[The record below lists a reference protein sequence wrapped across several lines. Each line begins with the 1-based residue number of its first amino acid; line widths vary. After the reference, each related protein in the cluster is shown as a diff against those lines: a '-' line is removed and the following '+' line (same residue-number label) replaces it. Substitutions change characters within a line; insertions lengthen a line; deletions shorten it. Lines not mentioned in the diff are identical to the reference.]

1 MEDFR
6 HNLTPVEVK
15 KFLKDTEDLTNN
27 LLIRY
32 CYKLTHQC
40 PHCGRQ
46 DGLCHGGAVSLFSSR
61 LDKITHEIHA
71 CLHCGYK
78 ALSTN
83 LTIESL

>member
-1 MEDFR
+1 MDNFR

-15 KFLKDTEDLTNN
+15 KFLKNTENLAEN

-32 CYKLTHQC
+32 CFKLALCC
-40 PHCGRQ
+40 PHCGR
-46 DGLCHGGAVSLFSSR
+46 HGVCLAGAVSLFSSR

-71 CLHCGYK
+71 CLHCDYK
-78 ALSTN
+78 ALSTV

>member
-15 KFLKDTEDLTNN
+15 KFLKITENLTEN

-32 CYKLTHQC
+32 CFKVALACPQC
-40 PHCGRQ
+40 GCQ
-46 DGLCHGGAVSLFSSR
+46 GLCHGGAVSLFSSR
-61 LDKITHEIHA
+61 LDKLTHEIHA

-78 ALSTN
+78 CLSTV

>member
-15 KFLKDTEDLTNN
+15 IFLKNTGEMTEN

-32 CYKLTHQC
+32 CFKLTSHC

-46 DGLCHGGAVSLFSSR
+46 GLCLGGAVSLFSSR

-78 ALSTN
+78 ALSTV

>member
-15 KFLKDTEDLTNN
+15 KFLKDTEDLTEN

-32 CYKLTHQC
+32 CFKLALRC

-46 DGLCHGGAVSLFSSR
+46 GLCQGGAVSLFSSR

-71 CLHCGYK
+71 CLSCGYK
-78 ALSTN
+78 ALSTI

>member
-15 KFLKDTEDLTNN
+15 KFLKVTEVLTEN

-32 CYKLTHQC
+32 CFKMALPC
-40 PHCGRQ
+40 PTCGRQ
-46 DGLCHGGAVSLFSSR
+46 GLCHGGAISLFSSR
-61 LDKITHEIHA
+61 MDKITHEIHA

-78 ALSTN
+78 SLSTV
-83 LTIESL
+83 LTSESL

>member
-15 KFLKDTEDLTNN
+15 KFLKITENLTEN

-32 CYKLTHQC
+32 CFKVTLPC
-40 PHCGRQ
+40 PQCGRQ
-46 DGLCHGGAVSLFSSR
+46 GLCHGGAISLFSSR
-61 LDKITHEIHA
+61 LDKITHEIYA
-71 CLHCGYK
+71 CLQCGYRD
-78 ALSTN
+78 LSTV

>member
-15 KFLKDTEDLTNN
+15 TFLKSTGKLTEN

-32 CYKLTHQC
+32 CLKVALPC

-46 DGLCHGGAVSLFSSR
+46 ELCQGGAVSLFSSR
-61 LDKITHEIHA
+61 LDKITHEIQA

-78 ALSTN
+78 ALSTV
-83 LTIESL
+83 LTIEAL